1 MPDADKLAISGDPTE
16 VRELLAMLRRD
27 PDLRQARLELEVP
40 RPSGGH
46 LGELADTVTAI
57 VTNDALL
64 SAFTTTVGVWLGA
77 RIRPTRIRLRRGE
90 IEVEVET
97 VRGKR
102 AEAYARELFD
112 ALNEP
117 PKPEE

>member
-1 MPDADKLAISGDPTE
+1 VPDADQLAISGDPSE

-40 RPSGGH
+40 RPSAGH
-46 LGELADTVTAI
+46 LGEIADTVTAI
-57 VTNDALL
+57 IPNDALL
-64 SAFTTTVGVWLGA
+64 TAATTTIGVWLGA
-77 RIRPTRIRLRRGE
+77 RIRPTRIRLKRGE
-90 IEVEVET
+90 TEVEVET
-97 VRGKR
+97 IRGKR

-112 ALNEP
+112 ALHKP